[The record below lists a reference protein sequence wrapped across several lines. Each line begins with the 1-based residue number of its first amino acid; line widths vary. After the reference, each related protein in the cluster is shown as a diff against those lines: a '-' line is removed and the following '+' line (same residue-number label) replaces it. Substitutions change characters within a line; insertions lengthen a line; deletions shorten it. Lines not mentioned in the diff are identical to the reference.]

1 MTKPSKKSVILA
13 GMADLAAAL
22 NIPTLPV
29 EQIAEPDTGAEIEQ
43 TYTHEAPAILTDDEA
58 IAILEEQEQR
68 EVAAG
73 LYAAPQATEEVPQ
86 ATNLPAVE
94 EPTKDD
100 APAELDDLIDD
111 LDAEVIEEKAEQIL
125 EAFDD
130 RIANEEFKDPD
141 NLSIVKNLKK
151 SRSKLG
157 LLSSAAVMI
166 ACAVDEGFINRSL
179 NTGSAYNVYAI
190 QKVAD
195 IVQTLNGGDMINAI
209 TIAVMKS
216 MFKFRAAGE
225 VFNGDMAR
233 AAASCNIRGVLP
245 SLNKH
250 LVRYT
255 VAPQTAPTQTSSTMS
270 ALRVMGV
277 VINKGTPKHPVYE
290 LTDTPAT
297 RKLEQV
303 LMAA

>member
-1 MTKPSKKSVILA
+1 MTKSKKLTS
-13 GMADLAAAL
+13 LAALEIIA
-22 NIPTLPV
+22 TLPVV

-43 TYTHEAPAILTDDEA
+43 TYTHEEPAIMTDDEA
-58 IAILEEQEQR
+58 IAILKDQEVR
-68 EVAAG
+68 EVAEG
-73 LYAAPQATEEVPQ
+73 LYEAPPATEEVLQ

-100 APAELDDLIDD
+100 APADFDELIAALSKPM
-111 LDAEVIEEKAEQIL
+111 VEEKAEQIL
-125 EAFDD
+125 DAFDD

-151 SRSKLG
+151 YRSKLG
-157 LLSSAAVMI
+157 LLSSAAVML

-179 NTGSAYNVYAI
+179 NAGSAYNVYAI
-190 QKVAD
+190 DKVAD
-195 IVQTLNGGDMINAI
+195 IVQALNGAPLNNAI
-209 TIAVMKS
+209 NNAVMRS

-225 VFNGDMAR
+225 VFTGEMAK
-233 AAASCNIRGVLP
+233 AAASCNIRGVTP

-255 VAPQTAPTQTSSTMS
+255 VSPSTAPTQASSTMS
-270 ALRVMGV
+270 ALQTLGIV
-277 VINKGTPKHPVYE
+277 VNKGSQKLPVYE

-297 RKLEQV
+297 RQLEKV
-303 LMAA
+303 LLAA